1 MYTFLK
7 NIKVE
12 KGPFKPKDIAF
23 YIFLFGILGY
33 ALYLRISL
41 PHIAIIDG
49 DVSGYLNSALEYF
62 GGRDFEFSPQRG
74 LCYTVFVLINILF
87 GTSLY
92 PVALSQHL
100 LAIAG
105 LVMIVMAFRLS
116 SDSMITRSI
125 ALIALMVL
133 GWDNEL
139 ILLEHTIRPEGL
151 EIFLTGTLFF
161 LLQRFMVR
169 GKNDRSY
176 LALVAIATLL
186 FLVQVKFILAGIL
199 VIAYATYIYICG
211 PGRNANGGS
220 YRYWC

>member
-41 PHIAIIDG
+41 PRIVIIDG
-49 DVSGYLNSALEYF
+49 DIGGYLNPALDFF
-62 GGRDFEFSPQRG
+62 GKKGFVFSPARG
-74 LCYTVFVLINILF
+74 ISYPVFVLINILF
-87 GTSLY
+87 GISLY

-105 LVMIVMAFRLS
+105 LILIAIAFVESLGNIIGRC
-116 SDSMITRSI
+116 
-125 ALIALMVL
+125 IALMVL
-133 GWDNEL
+133 MILGWDNEM

-151 EIFLTGTLFF
+151 IICLTGSIFF
-161 LLQRFMVR
+161 YCKDSCF
-169 GKNDRSY
+169 
-176 LALVAIATLL
+176 VAQT
-186 FLVQVKFILAGIL
+186 VKTIWL
-199 VIAYATYIYICG
+199 
-211 PGRNANGGS
+211 
-220 YRYWC
+220 